1 MRESSVMAFWMPGC
15 FMPKESDTLHI
26 TQEARWA
33 HRASLDACEKRKSLL
48 YAGNKAYSKV
58 VQPEA

>member
-1 MRESSVMAFWMPGC
+1 MAFWMPGC

>member
-1 MRESSVMAFWMPGC
+1 MPR
-15 FMPKESDTLHI
+15 ESDTLQI

-33 HRASLDACEKRKSLL
+33 LRANVDAFEKRKFLL
-48 YAGNKAYSKV
+48 HAGNKTDSKV

>member
-1 MRESSVMAFWMPGC
+1 V
-15 FMPKESDTLHI
+15 PKESDTLHI

-33 HRASLDACEKRKSLL
+33 LRASLDAFEKRISLL
-48 YAGNKAYSKV
+48 HAGNKTDSKV